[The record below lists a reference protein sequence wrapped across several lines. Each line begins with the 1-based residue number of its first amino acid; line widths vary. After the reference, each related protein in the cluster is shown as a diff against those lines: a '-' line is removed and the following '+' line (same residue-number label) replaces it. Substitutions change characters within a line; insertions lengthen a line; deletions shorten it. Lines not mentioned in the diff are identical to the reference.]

1 MIVPVIPSFRLGSP
15 TIRDM
20 QFPPR
25 RLDEA
30 QAVAVLRDLQVMD
43 SAPEIEFQALVE
55 VASMVC
61 EVPISLITLIDDKRQ
76 WFKANVGL
84 TGATEG
90 PRDVGFC
97 AHVVLGDGVFEIPDT
112 VADERFADNPLVTA
126 DGGVR
131 FYAGAPVVSGG
142 QRIGT
147 VCVID
152 HKPKTLTRTQ
162 RRVLQELAIAAG
174 RSLEGRAAMLNLQQS
189 SRDLQEAQRLGRIGS
204 WEWDLATNS
213 STWSD
218 ELYRITGRDPALLAP
233 TLEERLGAFL
243 PGSREKLAAA
253 LRNCRE
259 TGEPYALELEFARL
273 SDQQS
278 CWLDARGAAVR
289 NDQGDIVALRGT
301 AQDISTQKQSEQALR
316 KSQAFLE
323 RTGELAGV
331 GGWEVDFPGA
341 AVTWSAALCDIHG
354 TERGFRPA
362 LTEALAFYEPKSR
375 PLVEAAVQNALETG
389 ASFDLEVEIVT
400 RQGALRDVRVVGS
413 VERQDG
419 SAVRLSGAFQDI
431 TQRKRLAQELAEQLA
446 LMRVTLHSIADAVIT
461 TDDEGL
467 VTWLNPVAERLTGWQ
482 KQEAIGKPLGET
494 FHVLNQDTRELE
506 PHPLVSTLTNGRP
519 GKKHRSLLVARD
531 GKEWGIEESAAPIR
545 SESGELL
552 GMVLVFRDV
561 SEQRRQSSLLAH
573 RAAHDALTGLVNRTE
588 FDLRLERTLAQ
599 TQESGFDHVLLYID
613 LDRFKRVNDSCGHA
627 AGDELLRQVSRLLK
641 DTVRSR
647 DTLARLGGDEFAV
660 LLTHCTTRQAFRV
673 AQNLCDRVAAYR
685 FLHDGLQFDIGA
697 SIGLAPF
704 DKRWSDIEQPKHA
717 ADAACYA
724 AKREGRNR
732 VHEWRESDGIEI

>member
-1 MIVPVIPSFRLGSP
+1 
-15 TIRDM
+15 M

-30 QAVAVLRDLQVMD
+30 EAVAVLRDLQVMD
-43 SAPEIEFQALVE
+43 SAAEIEFQALVE
-55 VASMVC
+55 VASIVC
-61 EVPISLITLIDDKRQ
+61 EVPISLITLIDDERQ
-76 WFKANVGL
+76 WFKANVGMPG
-84 TGATEG
+84 TTEG

-112 VADERFADNPLVTA
+112 VADERHADNPLVTGEA
-126 DGGVR
+126 GVR
-131 FYAGAPVVSGG
+131 FYAGAPVVAGG
-142 QRIGT
+142 HRIGT

-152 HKPKTLTRTQ
+152 NKPKTLTITQ
-162 RRVLQELAIAAG
+162 RRVLQQLAVAAG
-174 RSLEGRAAMLNLQQS
+174 RSLEGRAAMLKLQQS
-189 SRDLQEAQRLGRIGS
+189 SRDLTEAQRLGRIGS
-204 WEWDLATNS
+204 WEWDLATDTA
-213 STWSD
+213 TWSD
-218 ELYRITGRDPALLAP
+218 ELYRITGRDPALPPP
-233 TLEERLGAFL
+233 TVEERLRSFL

-253 LRNCRE
+253 LKRCRE
-259 TGEPYALELEFARL
+259 NGEPYALELEFSRL
-273 SDQQS
+273 SDQQTR
-278 CWLDARGAAVR
+278 WLDARGAAVR
-289 NDQGDIVALRGT
+289 NAQGAIVALRGT

-323 RTGELAGV
+323 RTGALAGV

-354 TERGFRPA
+354 TERGFQPT
-362 LTEALAFYEPKSR
+362 LTEALGFYEPKSR
-375 PLVEAAVQNALETG
+375 LLVEAAVQNALETG

-400 RQGALRDVRVVGS
+400 RQGELRDVRLVGS
-413 VERQDG
+413 VDRQEG
-419 SAVRLSGAFQDI
+419 SALRLSGAFQDI

-446 LMRVTLHSIADAVIT
+446 LMQVTLHSIADAVIT
-461 TDDEGL
+461 TDERGL

-494 FHVLNQDTRELE
+494 FHVLNQDTREIE
-506 PHPLVSTLTNGRP
+506 PDPLAASQSTSGRP

-588 FDLRLERTLAQ
+588 FDQRLERTLAQ
-599 TQESGFDHVLLYID
+599 TRESRFDHVLLYID

-660 LLTHCTTRQAFRV
+660 LLTHCNTRQAFRV

-704 DKRWSDIEQPKHA
+704 DSRWTDIEQPKHA